1 MLDVDKFKIFN
12 DTYGHPAGDEVLKI
26 VAKCLTKAT
35 RSTDFVARYGGEE
48 FVVILP
54 FTQRDAALGLAER
67 VRAEIESVSWEQR
80 AITVS
85 IGVGT
90 MTSDVKTPADLVA
103 LSDQALYHSKLTGRN
118 RVTHMNELP
127 HKDPAATVVG

>member
-1 MLDVDKFKIFN
+1 
-12 DTYGHPAGDEVLKI
+12 
-26 VAKCLTKAT
+26 
-35 RSTDFVARYGGEE
+35 VARYGGEE

-54 FTQRDAALGLAER
+54 FTQRDVVLGLAER

-103 LSDQALYHSKLTGRN
+103 LSDEALYHSKLTGRN